1 MAASR
6 FAVAD
11 ERQIST
17 LEKKSKNENTTSST
31 KTWLRTFE
39 VWARSRNVIP
49 ELSLY
54 TPVDL
59 NNILRRF
66 YSEVRKENGNDYEPD
81 SLRVMQA

>member
-1 MAASR
+1 MR
-6 FAVAD
+6 
-11 ERQIST
+11 
-17 LEKKSKNENTTSST
+17 
-31 KTWLRTFE
+31 LRTRDKYQRWKRNPKTRTQQAQLKLFLRAFE